1 MQQVRL
7 LAFPGSARRES
18 FNRRLL
24 RIMARGARAAG
35 AEVTSLDPDEYEM
48 PLYNGDIEANEGLPR
63 AATELQQLF
72 AAHDGFLLASPEYN
86 GFLTP
91 LVKNTLDWVSCP
103 MADGSGRFGTAFMAG
118 KPAGI
123 ASASPGALGG
133 IRYLQLTRQYLS
145 NLGFLV
151 VPEQV
156 GVSAAK
162 EAFDEDGELRDAR
175 VRGSVEAVGAAVA
188 RLAAALKA

>member
-1 MQQVRL
+1 MQTVRL

-24 RIMARGARAAG
+24 HILIRGARAAG
-35 AEVTSLDPDEYEM
+35 AEVTAIEPNEFVM
-48 PLYNGDIEANEGLPR
+48 PLYHGDIEANEGLP
-63 AATELQQLF
+63 AAARSLQQLF
-72 AAHDGFLLASPEYN
+72 AEHDGFLLASPEYN

-103 MADGSGRFGTAFMAG
+103 LPDGSGRFGTDFMTG

-123 ASASPGALGG
+123 VSASPGALGG
-133 IRYLQLTRQYLS
+133 IRSLQLTRQYLS

-156 GVSAAK
+156 GIPGAR
-162 EAFDEDGELRDAR
+162 EAFDEQGGLRDAR
-175 VRGSVEAVGAAVA
+175 QQRSVEAVGAAVA
-188 RLAAALKA
+188 RIALALKR